1 MNISLTVKTPN
12 MRSFNLSNKDGFFKN
27 KVKAATLERDN
38 ILLLTNTQVRN
49 KSNYISFKMKTKSIF
64 FLMEE
69 NIIESLGIQPQQ
81 LE

>member
-1 MNISLTVKTPN
+1 MNISLTVKTQN
-12 MRSFNLSNKDGFFKN
+12 MCSFNLSNKDGFFKN